1 MNGTGLIKETVYNIL
16 QNPTRE
22 NFIEI
27 LSNGLGEQD
36 NLDFKEQWVE
46 PIKLAEIILGMAN
59 TGGGAIIVGVRESDD
74 GTLEAVG
81 LSELQDKE
89 KIDGKVKKFLPDT
102 IRFEIGDFDFKG
114 EYYNKIKGELF
125 QILLVYS
132 EDVDLPYIWNKDSNG
147 TEQGCIFYRRGTKTV
162 KANSQEIKDMI
173 EARIEAVYIEQSNLQ
188 LEEHLKQLS
197 TLYKHIAPQTY
208 SLFPFDKLLGNFS
221 NTMNGG
227 TTIAGM
233 RNANYPEESYEE
245 FIAKM
250 IDRKKEK
257 ITRILDLK

>member
-1 MNGTGLIKETVYNIL
+1 MNGAGMIKETVYNIL

-22 NFIEI
+22 NFIDI

-59 TGGGAIIVGVRESDD
+59 TGGGAIILGVKENDD
-74 GTLEAVG
+74 GTLEAIG
-81 LSELQDKE
+81 LNELQDKE

-125 QILLVYS
+125 QILFVYS
-132 EDVDLPYIWNKDSNG
+132 EDVNLPYIWNKDSNG
-147 TEQGCIFYRRGTKTV
+147 AEQGCIFYRRGTKTV
-162 KANSQEIKDMI
+162 KANSQEIRDMI
-173 EARIEAVYIEQSNLQ
+173 EARIEAVYIESNLQ

-208 SLFPFDKLLGNFS
+208 SFSPFDKLFRSYGNIVK
-221 NTMNGG
+221 GG
-227 TTIAGM
+227 ATIAGM
-233 RNANYPEESYEE
+233 GKTNYLEESYEE
-245 FIAKM
+245 FIVKM
-250 IDRKKEK
+250 IKRKKEK
-257 ITRILDLK
+257 IERVLDLK